1 MRCGSLRG
9 DSAPAPLGAA
19 FAAGRHPASETRYG
33 RTRSPETSDVAH
45 WRQLDGLAHLLDA
58 RYRVPGTTWR
68 FGLDSVIGLVPGVG
82 DAAST
87 ALSAWILWR
96 GYRLGASKRVLAR
109 MAGNVAID
117 GLIGAVPLAGDVFD
131 AAYKAN
137 RRNVEILRRHLNK
150 SAGEN

>member
-1 MRCGSLRG
+1 LRG
-9 DSAPAPLGAA
+9 DSAPAPLGAT
-19 FAAGRHPASETRYG
+19 FTAGRRPASETQKR
-33 RTRSPETSDVAH
+33 RTRSSSARDEAR
-45 WRQLDGLAHLLDA
+45 WRQLDSLAHLLDA

-68 FGLDSVIGLVPGVG
+68 FGLDSAIGLVPGVG

-87 ALSAWILWR
+87 ALSAWILWC

-109 MAGNVAID
+109 MAGNTAID
-117 GLIGAVPLAGDVFD
+117 GLIGAVPIAGDVFD

-150 SAGEN
+150 SAGVT